1 MPSLTISL
9 SDKEM
14 QRLKNLSER
23 EGLTVEQLVRLCVCD
38 LLAKPDE
45 LFQITLKQ
53 VVEKNA
59 ELYRRLSRSRN
70 KLFTAEASV
79 RRG

>member
-23 EGLTVEQLVRLCVCD
+23 EGLPMEQIVRCCIRD
-38 LLAKPDE
+38 LIAQPDE
-45 LFQITLKQ
+45 SLQITAKG
-53 VVEKNA
+53 VIERNA
-59 ELYRRLSRSRN
+59 ELYRRLS
-70 KLFTAEASV
+70 
-79 RRG
+79 